1 MKFIVERSLS
11 DKVFSSVIKFESYG
25 VVSKTQADEDDQVVS
40 MSMTAEE
47 EKAIF
52 EDFGYPVIEVGGEYS
67 GFVKIVEGKVTIL
80 EDSVG
85 ESDPDAEKI
94 TFVRNVEKYT
104 LDETFLVRYS
114 SNAKKL
120 EDTDKLNSLQ
130 QSEAKCLIFEK
141 NVETK
146 VKDAIEALKECRT
159 KFEEEKPA
167 NTFSY

>member
-1 MKFIVERSLS
+1 MKFNVERTLS
-11 DKVFSSVIKFESYG
+11 DKVFSSIVKFDSYG
-25 VVSKTQADEDDQVVS
+25 VVSKTLSDEDDEVVS

-52 EDFGYPVIEVGGEYS
+52 EDFGYPVIEVGGEYL
-67 GFVKIVEGKVTIL
+67 GYVKMVEGKVTIL
-80 EDSVG
+80 DDVDGAEDG
-85 ESDPDAEKI
+85 EAEKI

-104 LDETFLVRYS
+104 LDDNFQVKYS

-120 EDTDKLNSLQ
+120 KDTEKLTALQ

-141 NVETK
+141 NVEEK
-146 VKDAIEALKECRT
+146 IKKAIEALKECRT
-159 KFEEEKPA
+159 KFEEDKPA